1 MRLFID
7 FRLKYIL
14 TLSKLVFLNFIDL
27 KVLANLFIIIFI
39 LFSHHAMYSQ
49 SKLNTSI
56 KKDTLLNTK
65 DSTKG
70 RMDSFKLKVASED
83 IKSRIQYKAK
93 DSIVYDMRTK
103 KMYLYNESNVDYTDI
118 HIDAFFIDYDW
129 TTSTLGAKQ
138 NALRED
144 SIVGKPYMKQGGK
157 DYFTEKMYYN
167 FKSKRGKVYNIV
179 TQEDE
184 ALLHGEEVKKDSAGN
199 WYIGNAKYTTCNL
212 EHPHFYF
219 NGKKMKLTNKK
230 SIVTGP
236 TNIVIQEVK
245 TPIYLPFG
253 IFPSQQG
260 RRSGIILPKEYGF
273 NPEFNLRG
281 MGFYVGI
288 NDHLDATFLSDLYFN
303 GSYNFNGLVRYNT
316 IYKYDGSFEARL
328 QRTFTG
334 DPDNPAVSDGVKPE
348 YGFTWIHNQSQKAH
362 PTFRFSSKLSYS
374 TAGLYSNSLII
385 DPTLRTNGQIS
396 SNLNITKTFR
406 NSPIIFTGGLGYTQ
420 NLAAKSISGNLPTA
434 GVRYNGNPF
443 KLRRNTN
450 SFVNNINLQYS
461 TEFTANLPISP
472 DSILFTNQ
480 FLNTLQY
487 GVNNLASF
495 NFGGLKLLKY
505 LNVVPLINYND
516 RFYFKKRTL
525 TYQNAKLDTAD
536 ETGFYSVRDFSGGLN
551 LNTVL
556 SGYYLFGKKSGF
568 KGFKHTIIP
577 SVGISFAP
585 DFKSDFWGYYDR
597 YNRND
602 TFVEYYKYVGV
613 YGAPGN
619 SQTAMLNFGINNS
632 IEGKF
637 QNKRDTVNGTQKR
650 MLLDVFSLGGSY
662 NLVAD
667 SFKLSNIGASFS
679 NSTLGFLGFSGSM
692 NFDPYVY
699 DSTMRKDRLKISE
712 GQGLAKMT
720 NLNASIN
727 LSLRSTDFS
736 KNALTTKEG
745 EEVQRQYIYRN
756 YHHFYDFNSPWNLL
770 LSINGNL
777 DNSFSSLTRRDTTTY
792 GLSILMNNLD
802 FNVTKHW
809 KIAISSGYDFKSD
822 QIGMTTIKAIRD
834 MHCWEFS
841 ISYTPI
847 SNLGGQ
853 GYLLEIRPKAR
864 LLQDLKLSRN
874 KPIIDSYF

>member
-1 MRLFID
+1 
-7 FRLKYIL
+7 
-14 TLSKLVFLNFIDL
+14 
-27 KVLANLFIIIFI
+27 
-39 LFSHHAMYSQ
+39 MYSQ

-56 KKDTLLNTK
+56 KKDTSGK
-65 DSTKG
+65 RIDSAQGKL
-70 RMDSFKLKVASED
+70 DSFTLKVASED
-83 IKSRIQYKAK
+83 IKSKINYQAK

-103 KMYLYNESNVDYTDI
+103 KMYLYNESKVDYTDI
-118 HIDAFFIDYDW
+118 HVDAYFIDYDW

-138 NALRED
+138 NAIRED
-144 SIVGKPYMKQGGK
+144 SILGKPYLKQAGK

-167 FKSKRGKVYNIV
+167 FKSKRGKVYNII

-184 ALLHGEEVKKDSAGN
+184 ALLHGKEVKKDSSGN
-199 WYIGNAKYTTCNL
+199 WFIGNAKYTTCNL

-236 TNIVIQEVK
+236 TNIVVQDVK

-273 NPEFNLRG
+273 NPEFNLRQ

-316 IYKYDGSFEARL
+316 LYKYDGSFEARL
-328 QRTFTG
+328 QKTYSG
-334 DPDNPAVSDGVKPE
+334 DPDDPRVSAGVKAE
-348 YGFTWIHNQSQKAH
+348 YGFTWVHNQSAKAH
-362 PTFRFSSKLSYS
+362 PTFRFSSRLSYS
-374 TAGLYSNSLII
+374 TAGLYSNSFII
-385 DPTLRTNGQIS
+385 DPTLRTNGQIT
-396 SNLNITKTFR
+396 SNLNLIKTFR
-406 NSPIIFTGGLGYTQ
+406 NSPVVITGGLGYTQ
-420 NLAAKSISGNLPTA
+420 NLAAKTISGNLPTV
-434 GVRYNGNPF
+434 GIRYNGNPF
-443 KLRRNTN
+443 KLRKQTN

-461 TEFTANLPISP
+461 TEFTANLPISA

-480 FLNTLQY
+480 FLQQLQY

-495 NFGGLKLLKY
+495 NFGGLKLFKY
-505 LNVVPLINYND
+505 LNFVPNISYND
-516 RFYFKKRTL
+516 RFYFKKQTL
-525 TYQNAKLDTAD
+525 SFQNSKLDTVY
-536 ETGFYSVRDFSGGLN
+536 ESGFFSVRDFRGGLS
-551 LNTVL
+551 LNTVV
-556 SGYYLFGKKSGF
+556 SGYFLFGKKSSFQGI
-568 KGFKHTIIP
+568 KHTIIP

-585 DFKSDFWGYYDR
+585 DFTSDFWGYYGN
-597 YNRND
+597 YTQNG
-602 TFVEYYKYVGV
+602 TKVQYYKYIGV
-613 YGAPGN
+613 YGAPGS
-619 SQTAMLNFGINNS
+619 SQSALLSFGVNNS

-637 QNKRDTVNGTQKR
+637 KNKRDSINGTKKR

-662 NLVAD
+662 NLIAD

-679 NSTLGFLGFSGSM
+679 NSTLGFLGFSGGM

-712 GQGLAKMT
+712 GKGLAKMT

-727 LSLRSTDFS
+727 LSLRSSDFA
-736 KNALTTKEG
+736 KNALNSQTGNEA
-745 EEVQRQYIYRN
+745 QRQYIYRN

-777 DNSFSSLTRRDTTTY
+777 DNGFSYLTRKDTTTY
-792 GLSILMNNLD
+792 GLSILLNNFD
-802 FNVTKHW
+802 FNVTKNW
-809 KIAISSGYDFKSD
+809 KIGISSGYDFKTN
-822 QIGMTTIKAIRD
+822 QIGMTTIRAIRD

-874 KPIIDSYF
+874 KPVVDSYF